1 MVGQYCCVKSC
12 SSRSHDR
19 SGNKVDHGIRF
30 FSFPKW
36 KKNEGPQVEDI
47 TRRRRIAWVAA
58 VRRKDL
64 TFRRIPGHMRV
75 CSLHFQSGQPSYEM
89 QETHPDWTPSLLL
102 GHNEVKAHNKERF
115 ERQVRRTKSQRER
128 TVEVAEDSEVHR
140 EEECIQEVRGR
151 PQHQVGDWALQME
164 EGSQK
169 QNDLEQEENRAPQE
183 ASAMAHPDDHCEED
197 CEMCQSRCDEINR
210 LLEENR
216 FLKQKLAQREMTEE
230 FLRCDDNQVKFYTG
244 LVNYDT
250 LNVLLCH
257 VVPFLP
263 QGKRKLS
270 PFQMVLITLM
280 HLRLDLPLQHIA
292 HLFGVHRGTVS
303 AIVQET
309 INVLHVRLAPL
320 VHWPDRD
327 SLQVSMP
334 HQFVE
339 TFGKRVAAI
348 IDCFEVFIK
357 RPSNLLARAQ
367 TFSHYKHSHT
377 LKYLIG
383 ITPQGV
389 ISFISKGW
397 GGRTSDKKITENCGF
412 LDQLLPG
419 DLVLADR
426 GFDIQESV
434 GMMCAE
440 VKTPAFT
447 RGQRQLDAKD
457 VEETRSLASLRI
469 HVERVIGAVRNKY
482 KILSS
487 KIPIEMVLP
496 CEGEE
501 ITFLDKVVVV
511 CCALTNM
518 CPSVVL

>member
-1 MVGQYCCVKSC
+1 M
-12 SSRSHDR
+12 
-19 SGNKVDHGIRF
+19 
-30 FSFPKW
+30 
-36 KKNEGPQVEDI
+36 
-47 TRRRRIAWVAA
+47 AWVTA
-58 VRRKDL
+58 VRRKDI
-64 TFRRIPGHMRV
+64 TFNRIPGHMRV

-102 GHNEVKAHNKERF
+102 GHSEVKAHNKDRF
-115 ERQVRRTKSQRER
+115 ERQLRRNKRQKER
-128 TVEVAEDSEVHR
+128 PDELRKDSLVDR
-140 EEECIQEVRGR
+140 EEKSTQYERGLL
-151 PQHQVGDWALQME
+151 QHQVGDGALQME
-164 EGSQK
+164 KGSHQK
-169 QNDLEQEENRAPQE
+169 QNDSVQEENRTPQE
-183 ASAMAHPDDHCEED
+183 VSAMAHPDDHCEIY
-197 CEMCQSRCDEINR
+197 QGRCDEINR

-216 FLKQKLAQREMTEE
+216 ILKHKVIQREMTAA
-230 FLRCDDNQVKFYTG
+230 FLRCDDNRVKFYTG

-270 PFQMVLITLM
+270 PFQMILITLM

-303 AIVQET
+303 AVVQET
-309 INVLHVRLAPL
+309 ISVLHARLAPL
-320 VHWPDRD
+320 VHWPDRE

-339 TFGKRVAAI
+339 TFGKQVAAI
-348 IDCFEVFIK
+348 IDCFKVFIK

-377 LKYLIG
+377 IKYLIG

-426 GFDIQESV
+426 GFDIKESV
-434 GMMCAE
+434 CMMCAE

-457 VEETRSLASLRI
+457 IEQTRSLASLRI
-469 HVERVIGAVRNKY
+469 HVERVVGAVRDKY

-501 ITFLDKVVVV
+501 ITFLDKIVVV